1 MTTTTRTQLYNLASK
16 AKRFTIERNDHNESF
31 AIVRRHQATNK
42 ILEGVRCF
50 VSGQCLDLSSESSIP
65 LSPHEAA
72 QLLKLV

>member
-1 MTTTTRTQLYNLASK
+1 MATTTRAQLYTLASK

-31 AIVRRHQATNK
+31 AVVRRHQTTGK

-50 VSGQCLDLSSESSIP
+50 VSGQCLDLSAESSLP
-65 LSPHEAA
+65 FSPHEAA